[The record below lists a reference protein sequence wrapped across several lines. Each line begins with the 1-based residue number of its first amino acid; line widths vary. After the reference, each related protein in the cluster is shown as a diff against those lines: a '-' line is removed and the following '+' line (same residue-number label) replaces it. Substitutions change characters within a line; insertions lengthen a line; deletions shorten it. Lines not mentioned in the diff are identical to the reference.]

1 MPDKIIREE
10 FYYYITPIRAIH
22 IMVNEGVITMSMP
35 QIPEHKHRP
44 SCRCVTI
51 DLLESIAL
59 EEISLSHLLNA
70 EAEKIQAFVGEEL
83 NFPFCTSMNQV
94 IEFSRISTDFMEK
107 IIMKQWLLLNK
118 LNKVMD
124 IECEHKEKEC
134 EHKEHKSCNDCMR
147 PMKRLCK
154 DQD

>member
-1 MPDKIIREE
+1 
-10 FYYYITPIRAIH
+10 
-22 IMVNEGVITMSMP
+22 MSMP

-44 SCRCVTI
+44 SCSCVRI

-83 NFPFCTSMNQV
+83 NFPFCTSAHQV
-94 IEFSRISTDFMEK
+94 IEFSRISSDFMEK

-118 LNKVMD
+118 LNKVMEID
-124 IECEHKEKEC
+124 CEQEEEHCDHHKPKP
-134 EHKEHKSCNDCMR
+134 CNDCMR

-154 DQD
+154 DKD